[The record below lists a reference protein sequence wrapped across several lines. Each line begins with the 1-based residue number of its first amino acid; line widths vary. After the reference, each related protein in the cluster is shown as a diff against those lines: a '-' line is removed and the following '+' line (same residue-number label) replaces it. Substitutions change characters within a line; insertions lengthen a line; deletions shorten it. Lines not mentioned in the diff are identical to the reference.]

1 MLAPV
6 RRGLNASDL
15 ATFLE
20 LPIVAILAT
29 YRHDGTVLLSPVW
42 HEWKDGGFNVAT
54 SAGDVKARHVARHP
68 QASLVVA
75 ESAPP
80 YRGVEVRC
88 TPRLV
93 PDPKNEVGTRLAVRY
108 LGEERG
114 RAYAGEIGDDTVIRL
129 APETPDELRAW
140 DFADEALLRS

>member
-6 RRGLNASDL
+6 RRGLDAKDL
-15 ATFLE
+15 VAFLE
-20 LPIVAILAT
+20 LPIVAVLAT
-29 YRHDGTVLLSPVW
+29 HGRDGRVLLSPVW
-42 HEWKDGGFNVAT
+42 HEWRDGGFNVAT
-54 SAGDVKARHVARHP
+54 SAGDVKARHIARHP

-75 ESAPP
+75 ESDPP

-93 PDPKNEVGTRLAVRY
+93 PDPKNEVGIRLAVRY

-114 RAYAGEIGDDTVIRL
+114 RALAGEIGDDTVIRL

-140 DFADEALLRS
+140 DFADEPLLRG